1 LDEEMN
7 FGKRL
12 QKAIRDLEISQ
23 SELARRLGVKAQSV
37 NGWCNS
43 DILPRSEILNL
54 LPAATGYPLSWFFME
69 DGETIEEHDP
79 WAPKPQVKP
88 STELQERLL
97 EAFEQLPTDDE
108 KERIIKLIDLRL
120 EELDN
125 FAKTYLQKRNL
136 IPPTK

>member
-1 LDEEMN
+1 MN

-12 QKAIRDLEISQ
+12 QKAIKDLEISQ

-69 DGETIEEHDP
+69 DGETLEEHDP
-79 WAPKPQVKP
+79 WAPKPKVKP

-97 EAFEQLPTDDE
+97 DAFEQLPTDDE
-108 KERIIKLIDLRL
+108 KERIIKIIDLRL

>member
-1 LDEEMN
+1 MN

-12 QKAIRDLEISQ
+12 QKAIKDLEISQ

-69 DGETIEEHDP
+69 DGETLEEQDP
-79 WAPKPQVKP
+79 WAPKPKVKP

-108 KERIIKLIDLRL
+108 KERIIKIIDLRL

>member
-1 LDEEMN
+1 MN

-12 QKAIRDLEISQ
+12 QKALKDLEISQ

-69 DGETIEEHDP
+69 DGETLEEHDP
-79 WAPKPQVKP
+79 WEPKAKVKP

-108 KERIIKLIDLRL
+108 KERIIKIIDLRL

>member
-1 LDEEMN
+1 MN

-12 QKAIRDLEISQ
+12 QKAIKDLEISQ

-69 DGETIEEHDP
+69 DGETHEEHDP

-108 KERIIKLIDLRL
+108 KERIIKMIDLRL

>member
-1 LDEEMN
+1 MN

-12 QKAIRDLEISQ
+12 QKAIKDLEISQ

-54 LPAATGYPLSWFFME
+54 LPAVTGYPLSWFFME
-69 DGETIEEHDP
+69 DGETLEEHDP
-79 WAPKPQVKP
+79 WAPKPKVKP

-108 KERIIKLIDLRL
+108 KERIIKIIDLRL

>member
-1 LDEEMN
+1 MDEEMN

-12 QKAIRDLEISQ
+12 QKAIKDLEISQ

-69 DGETIEEHDP
+69 DGETLEEHDP
-79 WAPKPQVKP
+79 GHQN
-88 STELQERLL
+88 Q
-97 EAFEQLPTDDE
+97 
-108 KERIIKLIDLRL
+108 KLSRQQNFKKDFWKHSNNCQQMMKRTNYQ
-120 EELDN
+120 DN
-125 FAKTYLQKRNL
+125 R
-136 IPPTK
+136 P

>member
-1 LDEEMN
+1 MN

-12 QKAIRDLEISQ
+12 QKAIKDLEISQ

-69 DGETIEEHDP
+69 DGETLEEHDP
-79 WAPKPQVKP
+79 WSPKPQVKP
-88 STELQERLL
+88 STELEERLL

-108 KERIIKLIDLRL
+108 KERIIKIIDLRL

>member
-1 LDEEMN
+1 MN

-12 QKAIRDLEISQ
+12 QKAIKDLEISQ

-69 DGETIEEHDP
+69 DGETLEEHDP
-79 WAPKPQVKP
+79 WAPKLKVKP
-88 STELQERLL
+88 STELQQRLL

-108 KERIIKLIDLRL
+108 KERIIKIIDLRL

>member
-1 LDEEMN
+1 MN

-12 QKAIRDLEISQ
+12 QKALRDLEISQ

-69 DGETIEEHDP
+69 DSETPEDQDP

-97 EAFEQLPTDDE
+97 KAFEQLPTDDE
-108 KERIIKLIDLRL
+108 KERIIKMIDLRL

>member
-1 LDEEMN
+1 MN

-12 QKAIRDLEISQ
+12 QKAIKDLEISQ

-69 DGETIEEHDP
+69 DGETLEEHDP
-79 WAPKPQVKP
+79 WSPKPKVKP

-108 KERIIKLIDLRL
+108 KERIIKIIDLRL

>member
-1 LDEEMN
+1 MN

-12 QKAIRDLEISQ
+12 QKALKDLEISQ

-69 DGETIEEHDP
+69 DGETLEERDP
-79 WAPKPQVKP
+79 WEPKAKVKP

-108 KERIIKLIDLRL
+108 KERIIKIIDLRL

>member
-1 LDEEMN
+1 MN

-12 QKAIRDLEISQ
+12 QKAIKDLEISQ
-23 SELARRLGVKAQSV
+23 SELAVKAQSV

-69 DGETIEEHDP
+69 DGETLEEHDP
-79 WAPKPQVKP
+79 WAPKPKVKP

-108 KERIIKLIDLRL
+108 KERIIKIIDLRL

>member
-1 LDEEMN
+1 EEMN

-12 QKAIRDLEISQ
+12 QKAIKDLEISQ

-69 DGETIEEHDP
+69 DGETLEEHDP
-79 WAPKPQVKP
+79 WAPKPKVKP

-108 KERIIKLIDLRL
+108 KERIIKIIDLRL

>member
-1 LDEEMN
+1 MN

-12 QKAIRDLEISQ
+12 QKALKDLEISQ

-69 DGETIEEHDP
+69 DGETLEEHDP
-79 WAPKPQVKP
+79 WAPKAKVKP

-108 KERIIKLIDLRL
+108 KERIIKIIDLRL

>member
-12 QKAIRDLEISQ
+12 QKALKDLEISQ

-69 DGETIEEHDP
+69 DGETLEEHDP
-79 WAPKPQVKP
+79 WAPKPKVKP

-108 KERIIKLIDLRL
+108 KERIIKIIDLRL

>member
-1 LDEEMN
+1 MN

-12 QKAIRDLEISQ
+12 QKAIKDLEISQ

-69 DGETIEEHDP
+69 DGETLEEHDP

-88 STELQERLL
+88 STELEERLL

-108 KERIIKLIDLRL
+108 KERIIKIIDLRL

>member
-1 LDEEMN
+1 MN

-12 QKAIRDLEISQ
+12 QKAIKDLDISQ

-37 NGWCNS
+37 SGWCNS

-69 DGETIEEHDP
+69 DGERPEEHDP
-79 WAPKPQVKP
+79 WAPSVPVKP
-88 STELQERLL
+88 SSELQAKLIK
-97 EAFEQLPTDDE
+97 AFEQLPTDEE
-108 KERIIKLIDLRL
+108 KERIIMMIDMRL

-136 IPPTK
+136 IPPSK